1 MEDLSSTTTYTLE
14 GACSLFLMVVAYRLY
29 RLKCK
34 TSSNCCDD
42 NIKLDLENGGGQNGD
57 VEI

>member
-1 MEDLSSTTTYTLE
+1 MEELSSTTKYTLE
-14 GACSLFLMVVAYRLY
+14 GACSLFIFVVAYRLY

-34 TSSNCCDD
+34 TSSNCCED
-42 NIKLDLENGGGQNGD
+42 NIQMDLENNGGD